1 MTISDQN
8 IAIIQEY
15 FKNKPVLKAYLFGSF
30 ARGDADVDSDIDILV
45 ELDYSERIGL
55 MYFQM
60 QLELQKLLNKE
71 IDLVSE
77 KALSRHIRPIVG
89 KEKQLIYERTAKRSH
104 HHMGYHS
111 G

>member
-77 KALSRHIRPIVG
+77 KALSRHIRPIVE
-89 KEKQLIYERTAKRSH
+89 KEKQLIYERTA
-104 HHMGYHS
+104 
-111 G
+111 